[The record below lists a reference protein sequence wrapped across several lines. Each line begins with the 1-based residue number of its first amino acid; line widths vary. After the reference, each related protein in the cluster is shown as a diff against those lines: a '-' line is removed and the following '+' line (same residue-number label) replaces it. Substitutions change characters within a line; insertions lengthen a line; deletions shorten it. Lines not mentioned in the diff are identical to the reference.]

1 MIKNRKIENVQWIRC
16 DIDTSNTKERLK
28 ATINDKVCIVPKDPL
43 NSDYEEILE
52 VDEYTHNKGCRVNA
66 ISRNTGSAV
75 GFSKTTKDRFSGDNS
90 TTGFTMSQTI

>member
-52 VDEYTHNKGCRVNA
+52 RVA
-66 ISRNTGSAV
+66 AGTLTI
-75 GFSKTTKDRFSGDNS
+75 KDAE
-90 TTGFTMSQTI
+90 

>member
-16 DIDTSNTKERLK
+16 YIDTSNTEERLK

-52 VDEYTHNKGCRVNA
+52 RVA
-66 ISRNTGSAV
+66 AGTLTI
-75 GFSKTTKDRFSGDNS
+75 KDAE
-90 TTGFTMSQTI
+90 

>member
-16 DIDTSNTKERLK
+16 DIYASNTEERLK

-52 VDEYTHNKGCRVNA
+52 RVA
-66 ISRNTGSAV
+66 AGTLTI
-75 GFSKTTKDRFSGDNS
+75 KDAE
-90 TTGFTMSQTI
+90 

>member
-16 DIDTSNTKERLK
+16 DIDTSNTEKRLK

-52 VDEYTHNKGCRVNA
+52 RVA
-66 ISRNTGSAV
+66 AGTLTI
-75 GFSKTTKDRFSGDNS
+75 KDAE
-90 TTGFTMSQTI
+90 